1 MKKFETPEIEVQK
14 IELDDVLTTSNDL
27 SGETEEDFALTV
39 DFAKKAKFLMIH
51 VFPYSERRGTVA
63 ATL

>member
-27 SGETEEDFALTV
+27 SGETEED
-39 DFAKKAKFLMIH
+39 
-51 VFPYSERRGTVA
+51 
-63 ATL
+63 